1 MSYTRACADM
11 ACRILLLLV
20 LAQACHT
27 VSGCMRRQEGTLPLD
42 DDGTSQDQRSTRQQ
56 DINNHVDMNQA
67 QQIQISKDIAMT
79 NLLARSAA
87 STAVTSARRPMS
99 CKDQQV
105 TSHHNAHH
113 LAIAGRTQSASAG
126 FLLPDDSP
134 AEPRRK
140 RQTIRIRA
148 RDHSQSRRS

>member
-1 MSYTRACADM
+1 M

-87 STAVTSARRPMS
+87 STAFTSTRKEFVFYR
-99 CKDQQV
+99 
-105 TSHHNAHH
+105 
-113 LAIAGRTQSASAG
+113 SAG
-126 FLLPDDSP
+126 DMASWCLSLISRTD
-134 AEPRRK
+134 
-140 RQTIRIRA
+140 TIRIG
-148 RDHSQSRRS
+148 